1 MTSAHTEADTQTT
14 PGGDAAMMRAVVH
27 TQYGAVAA
35 DVLRCATVSRP
46 TVGEDDVLV
55 RVHASSVDR
64 GTWHIMA
71 GLPLPIRLA
80 GFGVRAP
87 RHLNPGR
94 CLAGTVT
101 AIGTAVQS
109 FQVGDRVFGTSDGTF
124 AEYVTAHPDRL
135 ALIPSG
141 LSFMQ
146 AAAMPVSGVTAL
158 QAVRDHGRV
167 SAGQHVLVVGA
178 SGGVGTFAVQ
188 IAKAFG
194 ARVAGVCGPAKTE
207 LVHALGA
214 DDVIDYTSTDFAAGA
229 TRYDV
234 ILDIGGNS
242 SLRRLR
248 RALVPQ
254 GTCVIV
260 GGETSGRLLGG
271 FDRTLRALMLTPFI
285 SQDFRNFIASENG
298 ADLQVL
304 GDLVEA
310 GHLAP
315 ALDHIFALSEAAAA
329 VQHVAGGHARG
340 KTVITI

>member
-1 MTSAHTEADTQTT
+1 MTSAHTEDGTPTT
-14 PGGDAAMMRAVVH
+14 PGGETAMMRAVVH
-27 TQYGAVAA
+27 THYGTVAA

-46 TVGEDDVLV
+46 TVAEDGVLV

-80 GFGVRAP
+80 GFGVRQP
-87 RHLNPGR
+87 RYLNPGR

-101 AIGTAVQS
+101 AIGAAVQS
-109 FQVGDRVFGTSDGTF
+109 FQVGDRVFGTADGAF

-135 ALIPSG
+135 ALVPSG
-141 LSFMQ
+141 LSLGQ
-146 AAAMPVSGVTAL
+146 AATIPVSGVTAL

-167 SAGQHVLVVGA
+167 GAGHHVLVVGA

-194 ARVAGVCGPAKTE
+194 ARVTGVCGRTKTD
-207 LVHALGA
+207 LVLALGA
-214 DDVIDYTSTDFAAGA
+214 DDVIDHTSDDFATGT

-242 SLRRLR
+242 SLARLR
-248 RALVPQ
+248 LALVPH

-260 GGETSGRLLGG
+260 GGETDGRLLGG
-271 FDRTLRALMLTPFI
+271 FDRTLRALLVAPFV
-285 SQDFRNFIASENG
+285 SQQLRTFVASENG
-298 ADLQVL
+298 ADLRAL

-310 GHLAP
+310 GHLMP
-315 ALDHIFALSEAAAA
+315 ALDRTFALSEVADA

>member
-80 GFGVRAP
+80 GFGIRAP

-194 ARVAGVCGPAKTE
+194 ARVAGVCGPTKTE

-214 DDVIDYTSTDFAAGA
+214 D
-229 TRYDV
+229 DV

-271 FDRTLRALMLTPFI
+271 FDRTLRALMLTSFI